1 MSQFYDDN
9 NELNIYYPVN
19 SPQTYNLEDDFEN
32 IQTIT
37 PLIENQ
43 IRNLNDLTHTY
54 DFNIYSPYLT
64 QFIADQL
71 DYINSNYFY
80 LHNFDNIIEN
90 DIQSRI
96 IFSYLYELITLDLLT
111 KIIPQIF
118 LADSD
123 LKLNDLLLID
133 EVELKQKI
141 FKVLHKQ
148 LSIFNKLKKEIT
160 TSRYKIS
167 DFEYQS
173 LKYTYYLDLFD
184 SDLSGFNDNVLSIL
198 LIKYKDLIESF
209 ITI

>member
-148 LSIFNKLKKEIT
+148 LSIFNKVKKEIT